1 MEEIIFFRAGVRLS
15 WPDGFEE
22 LKIPE
27 TPKLGVV
34 HPHFDFHLPIPNG
47 EKLSNG
53 RLFATVSI
61 HTQDRT
67 DFRSWQTM
75 TIDGADAKDLD
86 DAISIARYENGDFLL
101 GVHIA
106 DVAEY
111 VEEDGD
117 LDHEAYLRGTSI
129 YTPGRV
135 IPMLPEILSNDRC
148 SLHPGSP
155 KLTLSILMR
164 VDRD

>member
-15 WPDGFEE
+15 WPETFNR

-27 TPKLGVV
+27 PPKLNTVNDY
-34 HPHFDFHLPIPNG
+34 FDFDQLLPNG
-47 EKLSNG
+47 EKISNQKLFTKISIYNRE
-53 RLFATVSI
+53 RLDLRHWS
-61 HTQDRT
+61 
-67 DFRSWQTM
+67 TM

-86 DAISIARYENGDFLL
+86 DAISIARYENGDYLL
-101 GVHIA
+101 GIHIA

-111 VEEDGD
+111 VEEGSD

-135 IPMLPEILSNDRC
+135 IPMLPEILSNDLC

-155 KLTLSILMR
+155 KLTLSILLHI
-164 VDRD
+164 DSI

>member
-15 WPDGFEE
+15 WPESFEK
-22 LKIPE
+22 LVIPE
-27 TPKLGVV
+27 APKLANIY
-34 HPHFDFHLPIPNG
+34 PHFDLANTIPNS
-47 EKLSNG
+47 EKLSNQ
-53 RLFATVSI
+53 RLFSKVTL
-61 HTQDRT
+61 HTHERLDL
-67 DFRSWQTM
+67 RSWSTM

-86 DAISIARYENGDFLL
+86 DAISIARYENDDFLL

-111 VEEDGD
+111 VEEGSE
-117 LDHEAYLRGTSI
+117 LDREAYLRGTSI

-148 SLHPGSP
+148 SLHPG
-155 KLTLSILMR
+155 
-164 VDRD
+164 

>member
-1 MEEIIFFRAGVRLS
+1 MEEIIFFRAGVRLI
-15 WPDGFEE
+15 WPENFEKLQIRE
-22 LKIPE
+22 APKLPSTHSSITNNDHIPNTLKIATSQLFPQ
-27 TPKLGVV
+27 VS
-34 HPHFDFHLPIPNG
+34 
-47 EKLSNG
+47 LSG
-53 RLFATVSI
+53 RSRWDL
-61 HTQDRT
+61 
-67 DFRSWQTM
+67 RSWSTM

-86 DAISIARYENGDFLL
+86 DAISIARYDNGDFLL

-111 VEEDGD
+111 VDESGD
-117 LDHEAYLRGTSI
+117 LDREAYIRGTSI

-164 VDRD
+164 VDHV

>member
-15 WPDGFEE
+15 WPESFEN
-22 LKIPE
+22 LVIPE
-27 TPKLGVV
+27 APKLANI
-34 HPHFDFHLPIPNG
+34 HPHFDLANPIPNS
-47 EKLSNG
+47 EKLSNQ
-53 RLFATVSI
+53 RLFPTV
-61 HTQDRT
+61 TQSTHERLDL
-67 DFRSWQTM
+67 RSWSTM

-111 VEEDGD
+111 VEEGSE
-117 LDHEAYLRGTSI
+117 LDREAYLRGTSI

-135 IPMLPEILSNDRC
+135 IPMLPEVLSNDRC

-164 VDRD
+164 VDHV